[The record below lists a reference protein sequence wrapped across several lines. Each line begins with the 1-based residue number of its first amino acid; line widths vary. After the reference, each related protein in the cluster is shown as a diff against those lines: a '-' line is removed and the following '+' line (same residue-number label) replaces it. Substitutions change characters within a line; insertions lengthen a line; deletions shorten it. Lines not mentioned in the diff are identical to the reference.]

1 MTDPLSKPQ
10 NSKSQTLK
18 VLHVIPSVAPCRGGP
33 SKAIIEMVYALRQI
47 GVDAE
52 IATTNDNG
60 AELLDVELNRLTEY
74 QGVPIRFFKRFS
86 PPINFLREFAYSYGF
101 TRWLNA
107 HIADYDLIH
116 VHAIFSYCS
125 TRTMAIARKH
135 NVPYVVRPI
144 GQLESWSLEQSK
156 GRKKQYLDLIERKNL
171 NAAAMVH
178 FTAESEKEQ
187 ALELLPNLTSTV
199 TPLGIDLPMLVRDS
213 HTKMIE
219 RWQLNDHC
227 TTLVYLSR
235 IHPKKGLDILLKALA
250 SLDDIEFQLVI
261 AGTGNKDH
269 IQELK
274 QLSEQLGIDQHC
286 HFIGFVQGLEKNTL
300 LQGADLFTLTSHS
313 ENFGIA
319 VLEALASGTP
329 ALISQEVALSEQVSQ
344 EQLGYVTELNIEAVK
359 DTLSSALNNTE
370 QLKQTGNKARRFI
383 EQNYQ
388 WPVISKQLLAVYK
401 HIKSNNNV

>member
-1 MTDPLSKPQ
+1 MSNQ
-10 NSKSQTLK
+10 NSKPQTLK

-33 SKAIIEMVYALRQI
+33 SKAVIEMVQALRQI

-60 AELLDVELNRLTEY
+60 AGQLDIELNTLIEY
-74 QGVPIRFFKRFS
+74 QGVPTRFFKRFS
-86 PPINFLREFAYSYGF
+86 PPISFIREFAYSYGF

-107 HIADYDLIH
+107 HISDYDLIH

-125 TRTMAIARKH
+125 TITMAIARKH

-156 GRKKQYLDLIERKNL
+156 GRKKHYLDLIERKNL
-171 NAAAMVH
+171 NTATMVQ
-178 FTAESEKEQ
+178 FTAESEQNQ
-187 ALELLPNLTSTV
+187 ALELLPDLTSTV
-199 TPLGIDLPMLVRDS
+199 VPLGIELPMLIHDS
-213 HTKMIE
+213 HSKMVE
-219 RWQLNDHC
+219 RWQLKDDC
-227 TTLVYLSR
+227 PTLVYLSR

-250 SLDDIEFQLVI
+250 NLDDIEFQLVI
-261 AGTGNKDH
+261 AGSGNEDYT
-269 IQELK
+269 QELI
-274 QLSEQLGIDQHC
+274 QLSKQLGISQHC

-319 VLEALASGTP
+319 VLEALASATP
-329 ALISQEVALSEQVSQ
+329 ALISQEVALSEQVTK
-344 EQLGYVTELNIEAVK
+344 EQLGYVTELNIQAVK
-359 DTLSSALNNTE
+359 ITLTTALKNTE
-370 QLKQTGNKARRFI
+370 QLAQTGNKARQFI

-401 HIKSNNNV
+401 CIKQDNNNA